1 MKYRLGKPFWRFAYK
16 LGATIYYK
24 VVVRR
29 DPSEGIYYAAS
40 SDIPC
45 LLAEGNTIQEL
56 IENIKE
62 CVALLARQYYPE
74 IKNPNRLI
82 LRVNLQYVKSNRYVQ
97 RRRVSS

>member
-56 IENIKE
+56 LENIKE
-62 CVALLARQYYPE
+62 CVSLLASQYYPE
-74 IKNPNRLI
+74 IKNKKRLI
-82 LRVNLQYVKSNRYVQ
+82 LRANLQYVKGNPMLP
-97 RRRVSS
+97 RRSVRS